1 MDENERMIRS
11 QIVARGVRD
20 PRVLAAL
27 RSVPRDR
34 FVPLHLRVEAFDDH
48 PLPLER
54 GQTISQP
61 FMVAAMTELL
71 RLRGSEKVLEI
82 GTGSGYQTAILARLA
97 RVVFSAEI
105 EPALAST
112 VAERLR
118 RIGIQNVI
126 VCVGDGVEI
135 FRSEAPFDA
144 ILCAAAPHEMPEPL
158 IEQLADGGRCV
169 IPVGGPQEQHLWLIE
184 RHGGQVV
191 RRRLDPVKFVP
202 MRRNGE
208 RGTWTE

>member
-1 MDENERMIRS
+1 MIDENERMIRS

-27 RSVPRDR
+27 RTVPRDL
-34 FVPLHLRVEAFDDH
+34 FVPSHLRASAFDDH

-61 FMVAAMTELL
+61 FIVAAMTELL
-71 RLRGSEKVLEI
+71 RLRGHEKVLEI

-97 RVVFSAEI
+97 RFVCSAEL

-112 VAERLR
+112 AVAHLK
-118 RIGIQNVI
+118 RIDIHNVI
-126 VCVGDGVEI
+126 VCVGNGIEI
-135 FRSEAPFDA
+135 FGSEAPFDA
-144 ILCAAAPHEMPEPL
+144 ILAAAAPIEMPERL

-169 IPVGGPQEQHLWLIE
+169 IPVGPPEDQFLWLIE
-184 RHGGQVV
+184 RHGGHVL
-191 RRRLDPVKFVP
+191 RRRLDPVRFVP
-202 MRRNGE
+202 LRRSASSE
-208 RGTWTE
+208 S